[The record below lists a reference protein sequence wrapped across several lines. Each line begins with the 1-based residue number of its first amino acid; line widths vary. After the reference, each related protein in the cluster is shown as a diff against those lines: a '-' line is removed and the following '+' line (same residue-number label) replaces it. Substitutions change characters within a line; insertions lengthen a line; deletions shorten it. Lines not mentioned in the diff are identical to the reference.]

1 MKNYL
6 FSIIVLALFTFAACK
21 QPAPAPEVEIEKS
34 VEPDYAAF
42 DKKVAIIRS
51 FVQAHADENLEV
63 QRELLADTLKWSPP
77 HFNGNKWLGKE
88 DYLAALKNY
97 HDNFDNIKFSEG
109 IPLGDSVGDGMWA
122 GSYFPKGAAS
132 SAANAIRQY
141 GTWTATHT
149 ASGKEIGV
157 KWFAISWINDAG
169 KIAQMT
175 EYFDVNGLAVQI
187 AEQE

>member
-6 FSIIVLALFTFAACK
+6 FSIVVLALFTFAACK
-21 QPAPAPEVEIEKS
+21 QPAPAPEVEEEKIEL
-34 VEPDYAAF
+34 PDYAEF
-42 DKKVAIIRS
+42 DKKVEILRS
-51 FVQAHADENLEV
+51 FYQAHADENLEA

-77 HFNGNKWLGKE
+77 NFNGNEWLGKE
-88 DYLAALKNY
+88 DYLAVLKSY
-97 HDNFDNIKFSEG
+97 HENFENIKYAEG
-109 IPLGDSVGDGMWA
+109 IPLGDNVGDGLWA
-122 GSYFPKGAAS
+122 GSVFPKEEAS

-149 ASGKEIGV
+149 PSGKEIGV

-169 KIAQMT
+169 QIAQMT

-187 AEQE
+187 AEE

>member
-6 FSIIVLALFTFAACK
+6 FSIVVLALFTFAACK
-21 QPAPAPEVEIEKS
+21 QPAPAPEVEKEKS
-34 VEPDYAAF
+34 EQPDYAAF
-42 DKKVAIIRS
+42 DKKVKILRS
-51 FVQAHADENLEV
+51 FVQAHADENLEA

-97 HDNFDNIKFSEG
+97 HDNFENIKYIEG
-109 IPLGDSVGDGMWA
+109 IPLEDSTGDGMWA
-122 GSYFPKGAAS
+122 GSVFPKGAAS

-169 KIAQMT
+169 QIAQMT

-187 AEQE
+187 AEE